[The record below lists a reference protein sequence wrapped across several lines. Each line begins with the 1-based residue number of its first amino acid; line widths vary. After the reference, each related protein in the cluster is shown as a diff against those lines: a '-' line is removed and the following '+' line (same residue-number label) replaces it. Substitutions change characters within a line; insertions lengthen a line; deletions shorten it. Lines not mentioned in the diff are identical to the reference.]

1 MNDIRQRSGSFS
13 SKGVVLVFSLCAFAD
28 FAWSMLD
35 GRSVA
40 ESVSSAILGLVGT
53 GWYLLTMRASSEN
66 GKGLVQFTLTPA
78 PHNLDL
84 PESANKTLRTKE

>member
-13 SKGVVLVFSLCAFAD
+13 SKGVALVFSVCESY
-28 FAWSMLD
+28 FAWSMLR

-53 GWYLLTMRASSEN
+53 GWYLLTMRAASKNDSDDPS
-66 GKGLVQFTLTPA
+66 GPAQLVP
-78 PHNLDL
+78 
-84 PESANKTLRTKE
+84 

>member
-13 SKGVVLVFSLCAFAD
+13 SKGVALVFSVCAFAD
-28 FAWSMLD
+28 FAWSMLR

-53 GWYLLTMRASSEN
+53 GWYLLTMRAASKNDSDDPS
-66 GKGLVQFTLTPA
+66 GPAQLVP
-78 PHNLDL
+78 
-84 PESANKTLRTKE
+84 